1 MKKYSKSL
9 AFILFICVVAISC
22 SKDNDNPPAPTP
34 TPQPTP
40 VPKPDSSLIAYYA
53 FTGNAIDSSVYRHDG
68 VVSNAVLTTDRNG
81 AADRAYAFNGTNSY
95 IRLPGTAEFDQNG
108 SISISAWV
116 NPQLIC
122 GPGVGCLIVWR
133 GDGQSAHDPYA
144 LYFNNNSVGIR
155 KDVGTGTTINQA
167 LAPVDNT
174 YLNKWTHFAGTYDSA
189 TNTGKV
195 YINGLLV
202 KEEVFTSSA
211 VKYATA
217 GFLTNIGMATI
228 GVNNDPIGAFKGSID
243 DVRIYKKVLTA
254 DDILKLS
261 K

>member
-1 MKKYSKSL
+1 MKKYSKTL
-9 AFILFICVVAISC
+9 AFILFIYVLAFSC
-22 SKDNDNPPAPTP
+22 SKDNNNTPSP

-40 VPKPDSSLIAYYA
+40 VPKPDSSLIAYYT
-53 FTGNAIDSSVYRHDG
+53 FTGNAVDSSVYRHDG
-68 VVSNAVLTTDRNG
+68 VVSNAVLTTDRFG
-81 AADRAYAFNGTNSY
+81 AADRAYAFNGTNSH
-95 IRLPGTAEFDQNG
+95 IRLPGAELFDQNG
-108 SISISAWV
+108 SISIIAWV

-122 GPGVGCLIVWR
+122 GPGAGCYIVWR

-155 KDVGTGTTINQA
+155 KDVGTGTTVNQA
-167 LAPVDNT
+167 MAPVDNT

-189 TNTGKV
+189 TNTGRV
-195 YINGLLV
+195 YINGLLA
-202 KEEVFTSSA
+202 KEEVFTGSA
-211 VKYATA
+211 VSYVTT

-243 DVRIYKKVLTA
+243 EVRIYKKVLTA
-254 DDILKLS
+254 DDILNLS